1 MSEKL
6 LPCYIFSVVISV
18 LIVAWLFSI
27 RVSLYRM
34 RNIAFPAGIIASLVL
49 LSELMLR
56 SGTVLDAL
64 MAFPADFAKLSI
76 WLIGTLGFLMF
87 LSNLSLMKHE
97 GMRPTNMIGT
107 FLGVIFVGGTLV
119 IFLISG
125 LLSRLAET
133 SRSGVIVFAE
143 RFLPLWFYCLL
154 DYCECFML
162 GIIIMGWIAAL
173 QRPRYDKDYIII
185 PGCSISKTGGL
196 LPLLRGR
203 TNRAVR
209 YAWDQEI
216 ATGKKVCYVPSGGQG
231 SDEIM
236 SEGSAMELYL
246 LAHGAEPDEVFP
258 ERQST
263 STYENFAFSKKVID
277 ELKPGAKAAF
287 STTNYH
293 VLRCGLLAHR
303 VGLEAEGIASRT
315 KWYFWPNGFAREV
328 VAIFAM
334 SRRSHAIAALV
345 ITVLC
350 IIAAAM

>member
-1 MSEKL
+1 MKL
-6 LPCYIFSVVISV
+6 IPCYIISAVISV
-18 LIVAWLFSI
+18 LIVAWTFSI

-34 RNIAFPAGIIASLVL
+34 RNIAYPAGIIAGLFCM
-49 LSELMLR
+49 SELLLR
-56 SGTVLDAL
+56 DGSVIDAL
-64 MAFPADFAKLSI
+64 LAFPADFARITI
-76 WLIGTLGFLMF
+76 WLIGILGVLM
-87 LSNLSLMKHE
+87 LISNVSLMRHE

-107 FLGVIFVGGTLV
+107 FLGVIFVGGTV
-119 IFLISG
+119 AIYFISVFLSH
-125 LLSRLAET
+125 LAET
-133 SRSGVIVFAE
+133 TQSTAALFAE
-143 RFLPLWFYCLL
+143 RFLPLWFYFLL

-173 QRPRYDKDYIII
+173 QKPQYDKDFIII

-216 ATGKKVCYVPSGGQG
+216 ATGRKMCYVPSGGQG
-231 SDEIM
+231 ADEIM

-246 LAHGAEPDEVFP
+246 LAHGAEADEVFP
-258 ERQST
+258 ERQSVN
-263 STYENFAFSKKVID
+263 TYENFALSKKVID
-277 ELKPGAKAAF
+277 AQKPGARVAF

-303 VGLEAEGIASRT
+303 VGLDAEGIASST

-334 SRRSHAIAALV
+334 SRKGHAIAALMLTAV
-345 ITVLC
+345 SLAAVLL
-350 IIAAAM
+350 